1 MSTVPGDD
9 TWADA
14 GLVRPDEA
22 TPLDAPADTPDG
34 AEPEHVPA
42 APRPDLDGGAGEPD
56 VVEQAVT
63 VGDDDEDDYP
73 EG

>member
-22 TPLDAPADTPDG
+22 EPAALP
-34 AEPEHVPA
+34 AEAAQAAEREHVPG
-42 APRPDLDGGAGEPD
+42 APRPDLDGWAAEED
-56 VVEQAVT
+56 VVEQAVPA
-63 VGDDDEDDYP
+63 GDDDEDDYP
-73 EG
+73 DA